1 MMSDVSL
8 WDRQTCHPIPVPRH
22 LCSHPFELMQ
32 IVDID
37 SKYYKGLFNNYVRV
51 EGCICKKM
59 CKYFVP
65 LSPFCVYDFSGNGV
79 WKVLAK

>member
-8 WDRQTCHPIPVPRH
+8 RDRQTCHPIPVPRH

-37 SKYYKGLFNNYVRV
+37 SKYDENWSGTCDNRPLLNLEDVRLLKIQKTILYLVSNFILKKGR
-51 EGCICKKM
+51 I
-59 CKYFVP
+59 
-65 LSPFCVYDFSGNGV
+65 
-79 WKVLAK
+79 